1 MQDLG
6 RALILLGILL
16 LLSGLLLI
24 LLTRTG
30 LPLGHLPGDLRYRT
44 KNFSVYFPVVS
55 CLLASVLL
63 SLVLYLFSHWR
74 K

>member
-6 RALILLGILL
+6 RALILLGVLL
-16 LLSGLLLI
+16 LLGGLLL
-24 LLTRTG
+24 LLLAKTG

-55 CLLASVLL
+55 CLLISVLL